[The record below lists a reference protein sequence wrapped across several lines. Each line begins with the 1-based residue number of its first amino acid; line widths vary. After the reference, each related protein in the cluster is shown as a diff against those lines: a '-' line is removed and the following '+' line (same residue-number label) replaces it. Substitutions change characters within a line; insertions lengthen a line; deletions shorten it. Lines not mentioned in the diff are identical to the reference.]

1 MILLELNFHL
11 KKQSK
16 KLFQQ
21 LNKQKQIPLQVKHPL
36 KLSSHNRYKQAELPD
51 PTNELYTP
59 IKALSTFNYDWRL
72 KARLVKVYPKRYYKS
87 NKGCLLNVELMDMYG
102 T

>member
-1 MILLELNFHL
+1 MPG
-11 KKQSK
+11 S
-16 KLFQQ
+16 
-21 LNKQKQIPLQVKHPL
+21 
-36 KLSSHNRYKQAELPD
+36 ELPD

-72 KARLVKVYPKRYYKS
+72 KCRLTKVYPKRIYKS

-102 T
+102 TQIQATFFNDACEKFEGLLKQGSIFLMSNG